1 MLDVLLESRHVRP
14 PRPVVATVISAVVH
28 AALFGALVGG
38 TAAVAAND
46 DVNEYWDKLAR
57 LMLPPDAPPTV
68 GGEHVAFVAMAD
80 RGSPKGEIAGE
91 AEIVK
96 DDASV
101 GEAVVPRKVS
111 LAVELDGTMQ
121 LARAAQSVGA
131 FTIIDVDSVAERD
144 PLSAAPVYPK
154 VMLERAVEGS
164 ATLRFVIDSTGL
176 VDLSTIRVMSS
187 THQEFAIAVRE
198 AMPRMRYRPA
208 TRGATAVRQLV
219 EKAFKFELGRMT
231 PAPRGVKPR

>member
-1 MLDVLLESRHVRP
+1 MFDVLLESRHVRP

-28 AALFGALVGG
+28 TALFGALVTG
-38 TAAVAAND
+38 TAAVATNEDA
-46 DVNEYWDKLAR
+46 NEYWDRIAR
-57 LMLPPDAPPTV
+57 LVLPPDAPPTV
-68 GGEHVAFVAMAD
+68 GGERVAFVAMAE
-80 RGSPKGEIAGE
+80 RGSQKGENVGE
-91 AEIVK
+91 AVVVK
-96 DDASV
+96 EDTFV

-111 LAVELDGTMQ
+111 EAVDIDGTMQ

-154 VMLERAVEGS
+154 AMLERAIEGS

-187 THQEFAIAVRE
+187 THQEFAAAVRD

-219 EKAFKFELGRMT
+219 EQAFKFELGRPT
-231 PAPRGVKPR
+231 PAPGGPKAR

>member
-1 MLDVLLESRHVRP
+1 MFDVLLESRHVRP
-14 PRPVVATVISAVVH
+14 PRPVVATVISAAVH
-28 AALFGALVGG
+28 TALIGALVTG
-38 TAAVAAND
+38 TTAVATSD
-46 DVNEYWDKLAR
+46 ELNEYWDKIAR
-57 LMLPPDAPPTV
+57 LILPPDSPPTL
-68 GGEHVAFVAMAD
+68 GGEHVAFVAMAE
-80 RGSPKGEIAGE
+80 RGSPKGETVGE
-91 AEIVK
+91 AVVVK
-96 DDASV
+96 EDTFV

-111 LAVELDGTMQ
+111 QAVEIDGTMQ

-154 VMLERAVEGS
+154 AMLERAVEGS

-176 VDLSTIRVMSS
+176 VDLSTIRVMAS
-187 THQEFAIAVRE
+187 THQEFATAVRE

-219 EKAFKFELGRMT
+219 EQAFKFELGR
-231 PAPRGVKPR
+231 PAPPQRGIKPL